1 MQNIKTLAYRFLL
14 ETQINELNISISQL
28 RSILKKQNIYL
39 LKYSGATTIQKSI
52 PEEIYHAVEIAM
64 RKNDAISLQAD
75 DLTVVLYSD
84 DLPYGKNLQRIYH
97 EIGHIKAEHR
107 RTEKFLFEPNE
118 EQERE
123 ADVFSFYVMAPPCII
138 KQLCISSE
146 QDVSSI
152 AGLRRDDVKRALFYI
167 RKDRGS
173 KSFSI
178 EKNLIHQFEQFINA
192 NRSNKRN
199 IKKIAVSTAIIFG
212 ICVLSFYLHNTYSG
226 TATEKP
232 QTVTPAVI
240 TSQASPTPTPKIVEA
255 PVSSENNSE
264 TTVWKANTGYIYH
277 TDPDCYHIPKTAR
290 TMDLE
295 EAISNGY
302 RKCKDC
308 KK

>member
-14 ETQINELNISISQL
+14 ETQINELNISITTL
-28 RSILKKQNIYL
+28 RNVLKKQNIFL
-39 LKYSGATTIQKSI
+39 LKYSEVTTIKGSI
-52 PEEIYHAVEIAM
+52 PEETYGAVQIAM
-64 RKNDAISLQAD
+64 QKNDAVSLQAD
-75 DLTVVLYSD
+75 NLTVVLYSD
-84 DLPYGKNLQRIYH
+84 DLPYGKKLQRICH

-107 RTEKFLFEPNE
+107 RTETFMFEPNE

-123 ADVFSFYVMAPPCII
+123 ADAFSFYVMAPPCII

-152 AGLRRDDVKRALFYI
+152 AGLHRDDVKRALFYI

-199 IKKIAVSTAIIFG
+199 IKKIVVAAAVILG
-212 ICVLSFYLHNTYSG
+212 ICGLSFYLHNAYNG
-226 TATEKP
+226 TTAEKN
-232 QTVTPAVI
+232 QMSMPAVI
-240 TSQASPTPTPKIVEA
+240 TPQALPTPTPTIETS
-255 PVSSENNSE
+255 VSSENNSE
-264 TTVWKANTGYIYH
+264 TTVWKAKTGYIYH